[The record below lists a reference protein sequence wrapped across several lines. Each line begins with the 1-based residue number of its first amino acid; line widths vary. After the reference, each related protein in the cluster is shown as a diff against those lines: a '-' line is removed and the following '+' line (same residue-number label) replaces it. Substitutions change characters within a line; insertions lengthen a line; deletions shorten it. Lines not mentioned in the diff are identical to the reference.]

1 VSRTIGMLVLIVA
14 LLAALVGLSAAFYLA
29 AGWMG
34 WGLNELL
41 NWITGSEGLNRA
53 WVYYGAAVANVL
65 TLMLVVMMISGS
77 LLTVAER
84 KWSAMIQNRIGA
96 NRIRV
101 AGSAL
106 GGIPYLAADALKMLT
121 KERVEPTGRT
131 RFLYELAPLLAFAPV
146 FALFAIVPVGP
157 GIPLAAIVAK
167 AGGFSTPVDPIA
179 LQVAAVDA
187 GLLYI
192 FAIASLQV
200 YGTTLAGWSSN
211 NKLALLGGVRASSQ
225 MISYEV
231 SLGLSLVGVM
241 MTYRTLRLDEM
252 VVSQGIP
259 VLGPIPALGVLLQP
273 IGFLIFF
280 ASAFAETKRAPFD
293 LPEGES
299 EIVGYF
305 VEYSGM
311 KFGMMFLAEF
321 IEIVVLSAVITA
333 VFLGGWHPLVVSTSW
348 LRDSVSPLWFGA
360 ICAAAFIAKMIVM
373 MWLQLTI
380 RWLLPR
386 FRFDQIQKL
395 CWKLLLPVALV
406 NVFVTGAL
414 LLLADDGNGRIDPSD
429 IRPVAW
435 LGVIT
440 LIVLSV
446 ITAAVSRA
454 PSAPAHAPA
463 HGGDH
468 GHAAHGA
475 GH

>member
-1 VSRTIGMLVLIVA
+1 MLLVIGGLLAFLVL
-14 LLAALVGLSAAFYLA
+14 LSGSFYLL

-34 WGLNELL
+34 WGLNSLL
-41 NWITGSEGLNRA
+41 NSLTGSEGVHRA
-53 WVYYGAAVANVL
+53 WVYYGAAIANLL
-65 TLMLVVMMISGS
+65 TLMMVVMMISGS

-84 KWSAMIQNRIGA
+84 KWSALIQNRIGA
-96 NRIRV
+96 NRILV
-101 AGSAL
+101 GGSAL

-131 RFLYELAPLLAFAPV
+131 RFLYSIAPMLAFAPV
-146 FALFAIVPVGP
+146 FALFAIIPVGP
-157 GIPLAAIVAK
+157 GIPLAAIVPAA
-167 AGGFSTPVDPIA
+167 AGLTAPIDPIA
-179 LQVAAVDA
+179 LQVAAIDA
-187 GLLYI
+187 GVLYL
-192 FAIASLQV
+192 FAIASLSV

-241 MTYRTLRLDEM
+241 MCYRTLRLDEM
-252 VVSQGIP
+252 VVAQGTSVIGP
-259 VLGPIPALGVLLQP
+259 VPALGLLLQP
-273 IGFLIFF
+273 VGFLIFF
-280 ASAFAETKRAPFD
+280 ASSFAETKRAPFD

-321 IEIVVLSAVITA
+321 IEIVVLAAVTTA
-333 VFLGGWHPLVVSTSW
+333 VFLGGWHPLVVSTEW
-348 LRDSVSPLWFGA
+348 LRGAVSPLWFGA
-360 ICAAAFIAKMIVM
+360 ICAASFIAKMIVL

-395 CWKLLLPVALV
+395 CWKILLPAAIV
-406 NVFVTGAL
+406 NVFVTAAL
-414 LLLADDGNGRIDPSD
+414 LLIADDGNGRVDPGD
-429 IRPVAW
+429 LRLVAW
-435 LGVIT
+435 AGVIT
-440 LIVLSV
+440 FVVLGV
-446 ITAAVSRA
+446 ITAAVGRA
-454 PSAPAHAPA
+454 PAAETAHAHADA
-463 HGGDH
+463 HG
-468 GHAAHGA
+468 AAHGA